1 MLVVAFGVIL
11 EFWRTFLVG
20 CNLIGQFCSIS
31 AFQWLG
37 GLEIVLCGLWF
48 ILFTASFWTVEE
60 VDLSKDMTDWNRLKV
75 CTAYKCIHGNV
86 RHLCIFE
93 YNYSVF
99 HSLRS
104 STSSS
109 MCWLSLLPVMA

>member
-37 GLEIVLCGLWF
+37 GLEIVLCGF
-48 ILFTASFWTVEE
+48 VVYGLFCLQL
-60 VDLSKDMTDWNRLKV
+60 LS
-75 CTAYKCIHGNV
+75 GQ
-86 RHLCIFE
+86 
-93 YNYSVF
+93 
-99 HSLRS
+99 
-104 STSSS
+104 
-109 MCWLSLLPVMA
+109 